1 MYEYDTLSMLKLGE
15 QMTQMLLSTAVACAT
30 VAAVAAA
37 VMVWQKFHK
46 HSHCDQALVLLYEF
60 RHACATPL
68 YVLRHISEHVALEM
82 QAGLNQPGGSQL
94 MMLPTFIEKLPNGCE
109 KGLFYALDLSG
120 TNFRVLRCLLGGPN
134 ARVIKQEYEVV
145 AIPRALLLGTSE
157 ELFDFIAQRLI
168 SFIKLEGPEFQ
179 RGHNW
184 NGHQI
189 RELGLTISFPICQTS
204 HNTGILIKWTEG
216 FKIADGVGKDVVA
229 MLQSAM
235 DRQKGFQIRV
245 AVLIN
250 DTVGTMAGG
259 HYWNDDV
266 MVGVI
271 LGTNTNA
278 CYVECNL
285 PEDIQTKSGK
295 MVIYMEWGRFW
306 SSHLP
311 RTYIDEQLDN
321 ESVNPG
327 DRGFEKMTGAMYLG
341 EIVRRVLA
349 RMAQEANLFG
359 DSVPTK
365 LKQPFI
371 LLTLEMS
378 KMHADESP
386 DLRIVD
392 KVLKD
397 VFDIK
402 RTELSE
408 RRIVHSVCDTVTMR
422 AARLAAA
429 FIVGILKKIGR
440 DGWDATGVSSRLMAL
455 PRDSEHR
462 ARLELKRTVVAMD
475 GILYEHYHRFRIYMQ
490 AAVYELLSE
499 AAARKL
505 VIELSKDGS
514 GTGASILAACHSE
527 FAPSY
532 S

>member
-1 MYEYDTLSMLKLGE
+1 M
-15 QMTQMLLSTAVACAT
+15 
-30 VAAVAAA
+30 
-37 VMVWQKFHK
+37 
-46 HSHCDQALVLLYEF
+46 
-60 RHACATPL
+60 
-68 YVLRHISEHVALEM
+68 
-82 QAGLNQPGGSQL
+82 
-94 MMLPTFIEKLPNGCE
+94 
-109 KGLFYALDLSG
+109 
-120 TNFRVLRCLLGGPN
+120 GGPN

-371 LLTLEMS
+371 LLSNGPSCQSGGLCTAS
-378 KMHADESP
+378 
-386 DLRIVD
+386 
-392 KVLKD
+392 
-397 VFDIK
+397 
-402 RTELSE
+402 
-408 RRIVHSVCDTVTMR
+408 
-422 AARLAAA
+422 
-429 FIVGILKKIGR
+429 
-440 DGWDATGVSSRLMAL
+440 AT
-455 PRDSEHR
+455 
-462 ARLELKRTVVAMD
+462 
-475 GILYEHYHRFRIYMQ
+475 Q
-490 AAVYELLSE
+490 
-499 AAARKL
+499 
-505 VIELSKDGS
+505 
-514 GTGASILAACHSE
+514 
-527 FAPSY
+527 
-532 S
+532 

>member
-1 MYEYDTLSMLKLGE
+1 M
-15 QMTQMLLSTAVACAT
+15 
-30 VAAVAAA
+30 
-37 VMVWQKFHK
+37 
-46 HSHCDQALVLLYEF
+46 
-60 RHACATPL
+60 
-68 YVLRHISEHVALEM
+68 
-82 QAGLNQPGGSQL
+82 
-94 MMLPTFIEKLPNGCE
+94 
-109 KGLFYALDLSG
+109 
-120 TNFRVLRCLLGGPN
+120 GGPN

-216 FKIADGVGKDVVA
+216 FKIADG
-229 MLQSAM
+229 
-235 DRQKGFQIRV
+235 
-245 AVLIN
+245 IN